1 MPDDEKEVRIMEIT
15 NVVREPNIRRTE
27 HYLKGAER
35 ATEPGERQ
43 TRDGDEVG

>member
-1 MPDDEKEVRIMEIT
+1 MPDDEKEVRIMEIA
-15 NVVREPNIRRTE
+15 NVVREPNIRRTVS
-27 HYLKGAER
+27 YLKGAER